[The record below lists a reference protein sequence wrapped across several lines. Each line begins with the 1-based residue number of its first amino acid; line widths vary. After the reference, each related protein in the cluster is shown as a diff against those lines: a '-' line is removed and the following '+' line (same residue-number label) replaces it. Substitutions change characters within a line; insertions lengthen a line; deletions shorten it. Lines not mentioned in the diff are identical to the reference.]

1 MSAKLI
7 QFPDSNRHN
16 IPQELRNLADSI
28 EAGKYGDAHTLA
40 WVIDCGDARI
50 EVGLL
55 GAAAE
60 AAPTAY
66 FLLGLAQRRLEDI

>member
-1 MSAKLI
+1 M
-7 QFPDSNRHN
+7 
-16 IPQELRNLADSI
+16 
-28 EAGKYGDAHTLA
+28 T
-40 WVIDCGDARI
+40 WVIDCGDSRI

-55 GAAAE
+55 GSAAE

>member
-7 QFPDSNRHN
+7 AFPDSNLHD
-16 IPQELRNLADSI
+16 IPRELRNLADSI
-28 EAGKYGDAHTLA
+28 EAGRYGDAHTLVWA
-40 WVIDCGDARI
+40 VDCGDSRI